1 MSIPGSIVVISSVEL
16 SAFSFPAKNENHSME
31 GLETSTPK
39 GMERCDLLEPFNFNH
54 AIFETQGMVLNRK
67 TSTIPIVKIVVRVML
82 QKSGAMSFLKK
93 KLFQRSINTWGW
105 TGQDAVCMYFTL
117 IYLVFCVG
125 YER

>member
-16 SAFSFPAKNENHSME
+16 SAFSFPAKNENHSIGSILGLSKRE

-93 KLFQRSINTWGW
+93 SCSN
-105 TGQDAVCMYFTL
+105 VP
-117 IYLVFCVG
+117 
-125 YER
+125 